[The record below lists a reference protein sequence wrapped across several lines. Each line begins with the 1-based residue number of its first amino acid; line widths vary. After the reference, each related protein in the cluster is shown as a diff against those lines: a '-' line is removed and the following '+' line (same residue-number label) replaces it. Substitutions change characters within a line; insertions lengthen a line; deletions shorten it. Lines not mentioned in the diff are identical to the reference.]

1 MPHPETPAIRVVC
14 ALIEQDD
21 KMLLTQRSN
30 YMAQPLLWEFPG
42 GKVEIGETETAALV
56 REIQEELNLLI
67 VPLKRLTPV
76 VHSYSSKTIELIPYT
91 CSLQSGNIL
100 LAEHQAYSWATIEEL
115 LNYSWCPADVPI
127 VEEYLHLKI
136 KQL

>member
-1 MPHPETPAIRVVC
+1 MIQVVC
-14 ALIEQDD
+14 AIIEHKGTVLI
-21 KMLLTQRSN
+21 TQRSSK
-30 YMAQPLLWEFPG
+30 MAQPLLWEFPG
-42 GKVEIGETETAALV
+42 GKVEDGESEDDALV

-67 VPLKRLTPV
+67 VPHKRLTPV
-76 VHSYSSKTIELIPYT
+76 AHNYSSSTIELIPFT

-100 LAEHQAYSWATIEEL
+100 LAEHKAYSWATINTL

-127 VEEYLHLKI
+127 VEEYLQLKR